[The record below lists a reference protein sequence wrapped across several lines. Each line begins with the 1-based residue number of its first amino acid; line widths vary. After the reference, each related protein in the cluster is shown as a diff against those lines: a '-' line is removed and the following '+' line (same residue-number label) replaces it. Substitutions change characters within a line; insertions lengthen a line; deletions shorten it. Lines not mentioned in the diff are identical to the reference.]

1 MKRILLY
8 ITLPFIL
15 AGCIE
20 EDEFANTPRG
30 NFEALVALAT
40 MGEERSANMVLET
53 TLRQNP

>member
-1 MKRILLY
+1 MPGQIKA
-8 ITLPFIL
+8 TSN
-15 AGCIE
+15 
-20 EDEFANTPRG
+20 ANKAKRG